1 MLLENLALHFDRQ
14 EKDKL
19 VFKTD
24 AGQEVFF
31 AGNLLDSSIIKE
43 GIIYLNIDNKEIS
56 GNSSKDVLNDI
67 LDS

>member
-31 AGNLLDSSIIKE
+31 GSNLLDSSIIKE
-43 GIIYLNIDNKEIS
+43 GIIYLSIDNKEIS
-56 GNSSKDVLNDI
+56 SNSSKDVLNDI